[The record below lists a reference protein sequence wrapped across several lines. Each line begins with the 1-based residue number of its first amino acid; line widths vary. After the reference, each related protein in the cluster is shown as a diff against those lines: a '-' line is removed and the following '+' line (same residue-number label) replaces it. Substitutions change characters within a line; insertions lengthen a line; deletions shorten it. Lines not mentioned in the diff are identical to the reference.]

1 MSLAIKYGNLDD
13 CNLRLA
19 GSVVSYKGEPVYITD
34 VHRGQEDEVFR
45 VYIKDLPSNEIGG
58 DDIFERARARL
69 EERQEGKARRY
80 ILSKDV
86 DISPFKLGYVNGKTT
101 AFFATRQPY
110 RMQRQGLHSENF
122 EARDHKGNKIT
133 FTSFLS
139 CAGLLDMYHN
149 KYPTFEEALKKLSEK
164 LPSVAFSREFCV
176 ERDPV
181 VPEIQN
187 LYFKATKV
195 GVVMNGGA
203 VLGTKYLC
211 LNEMLEEAK
220 RKH

>member
-19 GSVVSYKGEPVYITD
+19 GSVVSYKEEPVYITD
-34 VHRGQEDEVFR
+34 VMRGQGDEVFR
-45 VYIKDLPSNEIGG
+45 VYVKDLPSNEVGG
-58 DDIFERARARL
+58 DDIFERARLRV
-69 EERQEGKARRY
+69 EDQIQKRGRRF
-80 ILSKDV
+80 ILSNDV
-86 DISPFKLGYVNGKTT
+86 DISPFKLGYVNDKTT

-122 EARDHKGNKIT
+122 EARTHDGHKIS
-133 FTSFLS
+133 FTHFLAS
-139 CAGLLDMYHN
+139 VGLLDMYHN
-149 KYPTFEEALKKLSEK
+149 KYPTFEEALKKLSK
-164 LPSVAFSREFCV
+164 QLPSVAFSREFCV

-181 VPEIQN
+181 VPDIQN

-195 GVVMNGGA
+195 GVVMNGGV

-220 RKH
+220 RKR